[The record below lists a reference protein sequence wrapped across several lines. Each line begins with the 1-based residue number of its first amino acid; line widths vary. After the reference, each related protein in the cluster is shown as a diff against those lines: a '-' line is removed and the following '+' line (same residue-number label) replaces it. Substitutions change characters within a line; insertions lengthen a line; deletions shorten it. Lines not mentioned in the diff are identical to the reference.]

1 MWPVLAVEQSILNQ
15 LLNILGRT
23 LKMKWN
29 WRLCQSSV
37 NRGRDVDIAAG
48 KR

>member
-15 LLNILGRT
+15 LLNVLGRT

-29 WRLCQSSV
+29 WRLWQSSM
-37 NRGRDVDIAAG
+37 NGGRDVDTTAG